1 MVELTSRLIE
11 AQEDINMKRLS
22 LNSLS
27 SKSKTE
33 PTEVD
38 NALFNALLN
47 STITHLTEVNFENN
61 INWFKHSEMRSH
73 ILSFI

>member
-27 SKSKTE
+27 SKSKAE
-33 PTEVD
+33 PTEED
-38 NALFNALLN
+38 NALINALLN

-61 INWFKHSEMRSH
+61 INWFKHSEMRTH
-73 ILSFI
+73 ILSFT